1 MSDTFL
7 VRRKTDEILKVID
20 DTDFDELTK
29 AQFRLLILNITNLYE
44 NISSYKETIEKSKET
59 DSSVNAEEMLSLLL
73 DICEKIFLL
82 ADIIIVYIIKNE
94 KKKKD
99 LINDKVIYRFYVLI
113 LAGLSFIATLTHSG
127 LKISLG
133 NILKVLIDILG

>member
-44 NISSYKETIEKSKET
+44 NISSYKDTIEKSKEI
-59 DSSVNAEEMLSLLL
+59 DSSIDAEEMLSLLL

-113 LAGLSFIATLTHSG
+113 LAGVSFIATLTHSG
-127 LKISLG
+127 FKVSLG
-133 NILKVLIDILG
+133 NLLKVLIDILG

>member
-44 NISSYKETIEKSKET
+44 NISSYKDTIEKSKEI
-59 DSSVNAEEMLSLLL
+59 DSSIDAEEMLSLLL

-113 LAGLSFIATLTHSG
+113 LAGISFIATLTHSG
-127 LKISLG
+127 FKVSLG
-133 NILKVLIDILG
+133 NLLKVLIDILG

>member
-44 NISSYKETIEKSKET
+44 NISSYKETIEKSKEI
-59 DSSVNAEEMLSLLL
+59 DSSIDAEEMLSLLL

-113 LAGLSFIATLTHSG
+113 LAGISFIATLTHSG
-127 LKISLG
+127 FKVSLD
-133 NILKVLIDILG
+133 NLLKVLIDILG

>member
-44 NISSYKETIEKSKET
+44 NISSYKETIEKSKEI
-59 DSSVNAEEMLSLLL
+59 DSSIDAEEMLSLLL
-73 DICEKIFLL
+73 DMCEKIFLL

-94 KKKKD
+94 SH
-99 LINDKVIYRFYVLI
+99 
-113 LAGLSFIATLTHSG
+113 LSFLCPYSG
-127 LKISLG
+127 RDKFYSNHDSFRI
-133 NILKVLIDILG
+133 

>member
-44 NISSYKETIEKSKET
+44 NISSYKETIEKSKEI
-59 DSSVNAEEMLSLLL
+59 DSSIDAEEMLSLLL
-73 DICEKIFLL
+73 DMCEKIFLL

-113 LAGLSFIATLTHSG
+113 LAGISFIATMTHSG
-127 LKISLG
+127 FKVSLG
-133 NILKVLIDILG
+133 NLLKVLIDILG